1 MAAFGSVIQ
10 TASTAHSGWSRCYW
24 HSAPSSGSLSVQTG
38 AGWSWETR
46 ADVISG
52 PFWDELRA
60 VAAAMGEWKFYRN
73 KRVGPRSELRQDL
86 RLRVQSGLDV
96 SAPVRRL
103 FAVKKDI
110 SRKCSA
116 GSSGT
121 GQTGPTRSTLAY
133 FLCRASLSGRG
144 SSRSDAA
151 GVVDE
156 GPIGPPARLAC
167 RGGRVG

>member
-24 HSAPSSGSLSVQTG
+24 HSVPSSGSLSVQNV

-52 PFWDELRA
+52 PFWDDLRT
-60 VAAAMGEWKFYRN
+60 VAAAMGEWTFYRN
-73 KRVGPRSELRQDL
+73 ERVGSWSELRQDL
-86 RLRVQSGLDV
+86 RLRVQAGLDV

-110 SRKCSA
+110 SAQVLGRFQRNWSDRADTKHSRLYFVP
-116 GSSGT
+116 SITFGT
-121 GQTGPTRSTLAY
+121 R
-133 FLCRASLSGRG
+133 F
-144 SSRSDAA
+144 
-151 GVVDE
+151 
-156 GPIGPPARLAC
+156 
-167 RGGRVG
+167 